1 MKNEGKENYIMGNLS
16 AVCTVIR
23 IRFGKQVFE
32 FSEFQN
38 AVRTVPYDIYI
49 CGYNCLDGPVIGS
62 FNCNTIIL

>member
-38 AVRTVPYDIYI
+38 AVRTVPCNKRI
-49 CGYNCLDGPVIGS
+49 C
-62 FNCNTIIL
+62 